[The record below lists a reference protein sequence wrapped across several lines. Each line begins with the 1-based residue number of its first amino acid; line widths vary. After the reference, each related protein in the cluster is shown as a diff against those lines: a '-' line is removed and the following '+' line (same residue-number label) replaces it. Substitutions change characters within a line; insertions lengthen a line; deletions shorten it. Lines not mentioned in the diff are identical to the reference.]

1 MFKKKNPVDAS
12 PLNVMIVGCGKVGI
26 TLVDELSKEGNEIPI
41 VDKNADLINELTN
54 TYDIIGYH
62 GNGASYGVLR
72 EAGIEEMD
80 LFIAV
85 TESDEL
91 NLLCCTV
98 AGRITDCSTI
108 ARVRDPDY
116 SKDINYL
123 RERLGLTMII
133 NPEYEAAR
141 MTNHILSTPSAL
153 EVNTFAHGQAE
164 IIKFKVCENNHL
176 AGMSISEFSSRH
188 RNAVQFCAIEREDE
202 IHIATGDFVFR
213 TGDVVSFVAPR
224 RGNRNRL
231 KLLGLDAHPIE
242 SCLIV
247 GGSES
252 AFYLA
257 NELIRNGIRVT
268 LIERDPRRCN
278 ELSSA
283 LGNNCIIINGDG
295 TDEELLKEE
304 GIETVGAFVPMT
316 GIDEE
321 NILLTL
327 HAKDVSDAKIVTK
340 INRFSFRDV
349 IDSLDLGSVIYP
361 RIITSE
367 AIIAYARA
375 KRASLDSNIETLY
388 HMYDHR
394 AEAIEFLLRSES
406 GVTGIP
412 LKDLPLQE
420 NVFIACINRDGN
432 VLFPGGNDTL
442 EAGDT
447 VMIVTTNFGYQD
459 ISDILLR

>member
-1 MFKKKNPVDAS
+1 MFSKKYDMEAK

-26 TLVDELSKEGNEIPI
+26 TLVDQLSREGNEITI
-41 VDKNADLINELTN
+41 VDKNADIINELTN

-72 EAGIEEMD
+72 EAGIENTD

-98 AGRITDCSTI
+98 ASKIKGCSTI

-116 SKDINYL
+116 SREINYL
-123 RERLGLTMII
+123 REKLGLTMII
-133 NPEYEAAR
+133 NPEYETAR
-141 MTNHILSTPSAL
+141 MTNHILSLPSAL

-164 IIKFKVCENNHL
+164 IVKFKVSHGNVLE
-176 AGMSISEFSSRH
+176 GKSISEFSAKYK
-188 RNAVQFCAIEREDE
+188 NAVQFAAIERDDE

-213 TGDVVSFVAPR
+213 EGDVVSFVAPR
-224 RGNRNRL
+224 RGNRKRL
-231 KLLGLDAHPIE
+231 KLLGLDFHPIE
-242 SCLIV
+242 DCLIV

-252 AFYLA
+252 AYYLA

-268 LIERDPRRCN
+268 LIERDPKRCE
-278 ELSSA
+278 ELA
-283 LGNNCIIINGDG
+283 MLLDNCIIINGDG

-304 GIETVGAFVPMT
+304 GIESVDSFVPMT

-327 HAKDVSDAKIVTK
+327 HAKSVSDAKIVTK

-361 RIITSE
+361 RYITSE

-388 HMYDHR
+388 HMYDQK
-394 AEAIEFLLRSES
+394 AEAIEFLIRTKSD
-406 GVTGIP
+406 VTGIP
-412 LKDLPLQE
+412 LKDLPLE
-420 NVFIACINRDGN
+420 EDVLIACVNRNGN
-432 VLFPGGNDTL
+432 LIFPGGSDTL
-442 EAGDT
+442 EVGDT
-447 VMIVTTNFGYQD
+447 VMIVTTNFGYRD
-459 ISDILLR
+459 ISDILLK